1 MPETISIDPLNQI
14 IVVRSSGHIT
24 VSDLASSRERIFE
37 IYKETGINKV
47 LVDAREQ
54 KSFITITDSYRRAD
68 DFGENPIS
76 RELKFAILPSIHT
89 EKELRFLET
98 TSRNKGLNVMIHE
111 SKESAIDWLKGEPP
125 SNKSL

>member
-1 MPETISIDPLNQI
+1 MPEEISIDPLNHI

-24 VSDLASSRERIFE
+24 VNDLTSSREKIFE
-37 IYKETGINKV
+37 IYSETGINKV

-54 KSFITITDSYRRAD
+54 KSFITITDSYRRTD

-76 RELKFAILPSIHT
+76 RKLKFAVLPSIHT

-98 TSRNKGLNVMIHE
+98 ASRNKGLHVMIHD
-111 SKESAIDWLKGEPP
+111 SKESAIKWLKGELQ
-125 SNKSL
+125 SNKAL